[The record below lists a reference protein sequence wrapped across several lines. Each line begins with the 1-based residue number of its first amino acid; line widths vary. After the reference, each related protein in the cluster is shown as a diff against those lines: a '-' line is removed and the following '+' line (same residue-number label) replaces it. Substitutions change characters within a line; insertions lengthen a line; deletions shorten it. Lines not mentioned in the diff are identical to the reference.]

1 MTRVALLVNDLN
13 GTGGAE
19 RQVFELASGLDRARF
34 EPLVV
39 LLKER
44 NDYAEALAQAG
55 VAVHALRRRGAAD
68 LGCLARLAALL
79 RAQRP
84 ALVHSFLF
92 LSNLHA
98 ALVARAAGVGTVV
111 VSQRTSYEHNLPV
124 ALPALWRRLARASYR
139 RVDRVAFNSRAALEE
154 EVAAGLPRE
163 RARLIF
169 NGLAEDD
176 VDARAAAPALR
187 REAGGGPLAVA
198 VGRLE
203 AVKGHAHLLEAWAA
217 ARAALPSDARL
228 VLVGDGAERECLRQR
243 MRALDLERGV
253 TLVGPGPGRAW
264 IAAADLLVQPSLAE
278 GLSNA
283 VLEAMAESRP
293 VIATAVGGTPDAVV
307 DGETGWL
314 VPAADPGALATAL
327 AQALGTPAERERR
340 GLAGRR
346 RFESLFTRQAMT
358 RASERLYDELLAGR
372 RS

>member
-1 MTRVALLVNDLN
+1 MTRVALLVNDLS

-19 RQVFELASGLDRARF
+19 RQVFELATGLDRARF

-44 NDYAEALAQAG
+44 NDFAAALEAAG
-55 VAVHALRRRGAAD
+55 VAVHPLRRRGAAD
-68 LGCLARLAALL
+68 LGCLLRLASVL

-98 ALVARAAGVGTVV
+98 ALVARGAGARAVV

-124 ALPALWRRLARASYR
+124 PFSALWRRLARASYR
-139 RVDRVAFNSRAALEE
+139 RVDRVVFNSRAALEE
-154 EVAAGLPRE
+154 EVAAGLE
-163 RARLIF
+163 RDRACLVF

-176 VDARAAAPALR
+176 AGTRAVAPTLR
-187 REAGGGPLAVA
+187 RDAGGGPLAVA

-217 ARAALPSDARL
+217 ARGALPAGARL
-228 VLVGDGAERECLRQR
+228 VVVGDGAERERLARR
-243 MRALDLERGV
+243 VRELGLDASA

-278 GLSNA
+278 GLPNA
-283 VLEAMAESRP
+283 VLEAMAESHA
-293 VIATAVGGTPDAVV
+293 VIATAVGGTPDAVIH
-307 DGETGWL
+307 GETGWL
-314 VPAADPGALATAL
+314 VPAADAKALCAALVEALAA
-327 AQALGTPAERERR
+327 PAERARR
-340 GLAGRR
+340 GRAGRA
-346 RFESLFTRQAMT
+346 RFEERFTRQAMT
-358 RASERLYDELLAGR
+358 RATAQLYEELLTTKPR
-372 RS
+372 